1 MSLSGQCAA
10 AAALVQFAVPCPKM
24 VPSRDGVAMGCPSPV
39 GAQLAPCV
47 GLEGAIPYRVF
58 FLDFAGFDV
67 PQGYNGVGGRP
78 IRDLLVEAR
87 PLSESPRLPCFGGVR
102 AGQVLISPWR
112 GTVFVCPKDSVVIQ
126 REARHGQGSTT
137 GHILIEWK
145 DNGIDY
151 MASAYG
157 HTTTNIRLL
166 EKLVASITLVQP
178 GS

>member
-1 MSLSGQCAA
+1 
-10 AAALVQFAVPCPKM
+10 
-24 VPSRDGVAMGCPSPV
+24 
-39 GAQLAPCV
+39 
-47 GLEGAIPYRVF
+47 
-58 FLDFAGFDV
+58 
-67 PQGYNGVGGRP
+67 
-78 IRDLLVEAR
+78 
-87 PLSESPRLPCFGGVR
+87 
-102 AGQVLISPWR
+102 
-112 GTVFVCPKDSVVIQ
+112 VFVCPKDSVVIQ